1 MPIRIRYQNDSN
13 QECTIRPTPLISIST
28 NILKNGAGEAYGV
41 TYSITLTG
49 TLLPNE
55 GTPYAT
61 DNTGLNAGIVGGT
74 FPFFGIPTPAPLRIG
89 PHGSFD
95 NNISHVSS
103 RPPTQLVPMDHHAT
117 ALISKQRALRA
128 LFAQDGQ
135 RLEITDL
142 SEDQPAVIC
151 FPRLTNIDF
160 SEGPYVLRSDY
171 TINLEA
177 DILFHR
183 DDAALN
189 VDQEGTFIPHASGEF
204 RSLLDTPAFGTATS
218 GITEEDLVVEMSG
231 AFIAD
236 FSEDWSI
243 EVDENGETYT
253 DANGVTQIRP
263 KSYRISHSLNATGKK
278 HYMMKENESVEK
290 IPAWESARK
299 FVTQRLHKDAVPS
312 GYPNIYG
319 KISSGVINLMDD
331 YGGFNCVRTENV
343 SESAGTFSVTENWFL
358 ASGTAFENYNI
369 NLSTSNSAPFV
380 SVNIDGN
387 IKGLSTITP
396 SGEMYGGI
404 GLGGPV
410 GGFPQSLAP
419 APPPATPTTAQ
430 TPYQNAVRKYNTISN
445 SGLFGVGSDIYRRA
459 NNMVAVQLNS
469 QPLSVSIGSN
479 EYTGELSYSL
489 AFDNRPTNIISG
501 AIVETLQVSDTY
513 PGDVFAIVPVIGRAT
528 GPILQNIGG
537 RTEYKRDVSLNLVM
551 DYTKIPYGSGRNPL
565 ILKKPSV
572 VEPMA
577 TQIAELLREVS
588 PNSEPGVRKCFVSP
602 PSETW
607 SPKDGNYS
615 FNISFTYEMDK

>member
-1 MPIRIRYQNDSN
+1 MPIRIRYQNDSS

-61 DNTGLNAGIVGGT
+61 DNTGLNAGVGGGP
-74 FPFFGIPTPAPLRIG
+74 FPFFGTPTTATAHVG
-89 PHGSFD
+89 PPVAFD

-204 RSLLDTPAFGTATS
+204 ASLLDTPVA

-319 KISSGVINLMDD
+319 QISSGVINLMDD

-572 VEPMA
+572 VEPTA
-577 TQIAELLREVS
+577 TQIADLLREVS
-588 PNSEPGVRKCFVSP
+588 PNSEPGVRK
-602 PSETW
+602 
-607 SPKDGNYS
+607 
-615 FNISFTYEMDK
+615 

>member
-1 MPIRIRYQNDSN
+1 M
-13 QECTIRPTPLISIST
+13 SI
-28 NILKNGAGEAYGV
+28 E
-41 TYSITLTG
+41 
-49 TLLPNE
+49 
-55 GTPYAT
+55 
-61 DNTGLNAGIVGGT
+61 
-74 FPFFGIPTPAPLRIG
+74 FP
-89 PHGSFD
+89 
-95 NNISHVSS
+95 
-103 RPPTQLVPMDHHAT
+103 
-117 ALISKQRALRA
+117 
-128 LFAQDGQ
+128 
-135 RLEITDL
+135 
-142 SEDQPAVIC
+142 
-151 FPRLTNIDF
+151 
-160 SEGPYVLRSDY
+160 EGPFVLRSDY

-177 DILFHR
+177 DVLFHG
-183 DDAALN
+183 DASSLN
-189 VDQEGTFIPHASGEF
+189 LDHEGTFIPHASGEF
-204 RSLLDTPAFGTATS
+204 ASVLDTPAIGV
-218 GITEEDLVVEMSG
+218 TEQDLVVDMSG

-243 EVDENGETYT
+243 EVDEKGETYT

-278 HYMMKENESVEK
+278 HHMMREDESVEK

-299 FVTQRLHKDAVPS
+299 FVTQRLHKNAVPS
-312 GYPNIYG
+312 GYPNILG
-319 KISSGVINLMDD
+319 QISSGVINLMDD

-358 ASGTAFENYNI
+358 ASGTAYENYNI

-380 SVNIDGN
+380 SVNVDGS

-410 GGFPQSLAP
+410 DGFPQSLAP
-419 APPPATPTTAQ
+419 GSDGVVTAQ
-430 TPYQNAVRKYNTISN
+430 SPYNNAVRKYNTISN

-479 EYTGELSYSL
+479 EYTGELTYSL

-501 AIVETLQVSDTY
+501 ALVETLQVSDTY

-577 TQIAELLREVS
+577 TQIADLLREVS